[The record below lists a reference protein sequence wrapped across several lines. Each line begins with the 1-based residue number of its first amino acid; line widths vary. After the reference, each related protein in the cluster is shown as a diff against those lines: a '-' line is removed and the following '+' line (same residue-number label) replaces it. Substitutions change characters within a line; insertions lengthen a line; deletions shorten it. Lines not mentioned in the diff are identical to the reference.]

1 MANIQSIMIVDDS
14 TRCTELMSAALGAA
28 GAGAVL
34 VENDSRV
41 AIKRIVGGEAG
52 LVLLDIKMPEL
63 NGFQVLD
70 AVREAGCRI
79 PILMCS
85 GSVRQSDVNRA
96 YASGCNGYFGKPDSL
111 DQYRSLAKAIVEYWM
126 RSDIPEAHKVG

>member
-1 MANIQSIMIVDDS
+1 MQSILIVDDS
-14 TRCTELMSAALGAA
+14 TRCTHLMSAALAAA
-28 GAGAVL
+28 GAGDVK
-34 VENDSRV
+34 VESDPRV
-41 AIKRIVGGEAG
+41 AVERIVRGDAD

-63 NGFQVLD
+63 NGFQVLN
-70 AVREAGCRI
+70 AVRGAGGRT

-111 DQYRSLAKAIVEYWM
+111 EEYRGLAKAIVDY
-126 RSDIPEAHKVG
+126 